1 MRKGVICFVTS
12 VKRKNMSYPRETNH
26 TPLDF
31 RVPYSTIELKRP
43 QNLKFIICYILSMNT
58 LLSSILIQ
66 WYVGMLSP
74 MNLANNFQWYCIK
87 PGKRTVWGSIPS
99 VAIRLFYFSHGI
111 DETSNT
117 FFFRYKYYTMICN
130 NTLTKANG
138 LQTVNRALNFCK

>member
-99 VAIRLFYFSHGI
+99 VAIRLFYFSHGR
-111 DETSNT
+111 DETSND
-117 FFFRYKYYTMICN
+117 FFSGTNLIPLSATIR
-130 NTLTKANG
+130 
-138 LQTVNRALNFCK
+138 